1 MNYPRVYSREFNDLR
16 ALSTSGSPWFPQHG
30 NRVRNPHRQ
39 RVAIKRHEF
48 LEHLPAASA
57 ATSVVAD
64 RGTVPATV
72 SLSLLAPLRG
82 ATARSAVAVAM
93 REPRALRVSA
103 TTGTIGHLR
112 RSRRMPL
119 ARFWT
124 PRPWFTP
131 LMSAASS
138 RRRATRTSTCTTPQE
153 TV

>member
-16 ALSTSGSPWFPQHG
+16 ALSTSGSPWFSQHG

-57 ATSVVAD
+57 ATSCVAD
-64 RGTVPATV
+64 RCTVPATV
-72 SLSLLAPLRG
+72 SLSLLAPTRG

-93 REPRALRVSA
+93 REPRALGVSA
-103 TTGTIGHLR
+103 NTGTIGIQCHVRRIPLM
-112 RSRRMPL
+112 RSR
-119 ARFWT
+119 T
-124 PRPWFTP
+124 SRPWFTP
-131 LMSAASS
+131 VTPVALS
-138 RRRATRTSTCTTPQE
+138 RRRAMRTSTCTTPLE